1 MCRPYPY
8 GVVPNGVIV
17 DRWQSTGAGRD
28 FRLGATLE
36 PLTRFQKDLQIVTGL
51 GHQNGT
57 AGGDGAGDHA
67 RASATILTGTRP
79 FKTAGSDIRVGVSV
93 DQVAA
98 QGIGQQ
104 TRFSSLELSCDGV
117 RKSGACDSG
126 YSRAYQYNISWRT
139 PTQPATPESNP
150 RLVFE
155 RLFGKGSRDER
166 AVSMAA
172 RLELDKSILDFVAD
186 DARRLASR
194 LGGADRRKLDEYLHG
209 VREIEQRL
217 VRLERLG
224 LPDVPDRELPD
235 RPPQA
240 YSEYVRLLAD
250 MLVLAFQTD
259 STRVATLLMGYDG
272 SNRTFPEIDVR
283 EGHHHLSHHKGDESM
298 IEKLTRID
306 RFYVEQFAWFLE
318 RLRSTK
324 DVDGRPLLDNMM
336 VAYTSGLSDG
346 NRHSHVDLPLILA
359 GRAGGR
365 LNAGRLIEL
374 SESRPM
380 SDLFVTML
388 DIMGTPV
395 ERFGDSTGR
404 LDVVCG

>member
-1 MCRPYPY
+1 M
-8 GVVPNGVIV
+8 IV

-98 QGIGQQ
+98 HGIGQQ

-172 RLELDKSILDFVAD
+172 RLELDK
-186 DARRLASR
+186 
-194 LGGADRRKLDEYLHG
+194 
-209 VREIEQRL
+209 
-217 VRLERLG
+217 
-224 LPDVPDRELPD
+224 
-235 RPPQA
+235 
-240 YSEYVRLLAD
+240 
-250 MLVLAFQTD
+250 
-259 STRVATLLMGYDG
+259 
-272 SNRTFPEIDVR
+272 
-283 EGHHHLSHHKGDESM
+283 
-298 IEKLTRID
+298 
-306 RFYVEQFAWFLE
+306 
-318 RLRSTK
+318 
-324 DVDGRPLLDNMM
+324 
-336 VAYTSGLSDG
+336 
-346 NRHSHVDLPLILA
+346 
-359 GRAGGR
+359 
-365 LNAGRLIEL
+365 
-374 SESRPM
+374 
-380 SDLFVTML
+380 
-388 DIMGTPV
+388 
-395 ERFGDSTGR
+395 
-404 LDVVCG
+404 